1 METLI
6 LIFVGFV
13 GWLYLAKF
21 INDNYQQSR
30 GWSAL
35 FWFILLIGTVSF
47 LFGSSGGSSQTSGGG
62 DGDYNNNDY
71 DNENDDN
78 DYDYAKSFWDDD
90 GSNDSSLD
98 SFDDE

>member
-13 GWLYLAKF
+13 AWLYLAKF

-47 LFGSSGGSSQTSGGG
+47 LFGSSGSSPNSSGGG
-62 DGDYNNNDY
+62 DANYNNDY
-71 DNENDDN
+71 DNNDEG
-78 DYDYAKSFWDDD
+78 DYCTKSFWD
-90 GSNDSSLD
+90 NDSSCD
-98 SFDDE
+98 SSWGNSDDE

>member
-13 GWLYLAKF
+13 AWLYLAKF

-47 LFGSSGGSSQTSGGG
+47 LFGSSGSSPNSSGGG
-62 DGDYNNNDY
+62 GDANY
-71 DNENDDN
+71 NDD
-78 DYDYAKSFWDDD
+78 DYCTKSFWD
-90 GSNDSSLD
+90 NDSSCD
-98 SFDDE
+98 SSWGNSDDE

>member
-13 GWLYLAKF
+13 AWLYLAKF

-47 LFGSSGGSSQTSGGG
+47 LFGSSSTNS
-62 DGDYNNNDY
+62 
-71 DNENDDN
+71 
-78 DYDYAKSFWDDD
+78 
-90 GSNDSSLD
+90 
-98 SFDDE
+98 

>member
-47 LFGSSGGSSQTSGGG
+47 LFGSSGSSNSSGGG
-62 DGDYNNNDY
+62 DGSYDDNYDDNN
-71 DNENDDN
+71 DN
-78 DYDYAKSFWDDD
+78 DYCTKSFWD
-90 GSNDSSLD
+90 NDSSCG
-98 SFDDE
+98 SSWGNSDDE